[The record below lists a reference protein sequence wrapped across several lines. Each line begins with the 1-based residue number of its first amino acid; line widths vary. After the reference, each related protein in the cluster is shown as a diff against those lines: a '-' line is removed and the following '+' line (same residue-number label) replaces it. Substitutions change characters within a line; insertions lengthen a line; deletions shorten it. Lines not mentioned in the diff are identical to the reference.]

1 MYKRQA
7 KYHEQRAQIINY
19 LAGEKKYS
27 RTFIESVKDA
37 LGANNYLEILSLL
50 KSFGVFNK
58 NFEPL
63 YSLLNLEND
72 FPYSDSQV
80 KDNRSKDL
88 ESKSFLE
95 AFTIDDVDTYDF
107 DDAISI
113 KSEEDVYLL
122 SVHITN
128 FSSFFPDNSI
138 FTEKAKEIIN
148 TIYVPSG
155 NFDLYS
161 KKMIQSMS
169 LVSGKLRPVLSINFR
184 IKNFEIISYE
194 IEESIIKVKENY
206 TYTKFQS
213 LIADN
218 LNYEFLDSFTEF
230 LNLSLIHI

>member
-1 MYKRQA
+1 M
-7 KYHEQRAQIINY
+7 
-19 LAGEKKYS
+19 
-27 RTFIESVKDA
+27 
-37 LGANNYLEILSLL
+37 
-50 KSFGVFNK
+50 
-58 NFEPL
+58 
-63 YSLLNLEND
+63 
-72 FPYSDSQV
+72 
-80 KDNRSKDL
+80 
-88 ESKSFLE
+88 
-95 AFTIDDVDTYDF
+95 
-107 DDAISI
+107 
-113 KSEEDVYLL
+113 
-122 SVHITN
+122 HITN

-155 NFDLYS
+155 TFDLYS

-218 LNYEFLDSFTEF
+218 L
-230 LNLSLIHI
+230 